1 MATYLQ
7 IHYHIVFSTKNR
19 IPCLKT
25 SNQEKLYKY
34 IWGILKKKRCY
45 LYRING
51 TEDHLHLLIHLHPS
65 VSLSS
70 LVKDIKLASSDFI
83 KRESLFP
90 EFAGWQKGYGAFTH
104 HVHDKHRLI
113 DYIKNQEKHHEKLT
127 WKQEFRT
134 LLEEHKIDFNK
145 KYLI

>member
-90 EFAGWQKGYGAFTH
+90 EFTGWQKGYGAFTH

-127 WKQEFRT
+127 WRQEFRT

>member
-19 IPCLKT
+19 TKCLKE
-25 SNQEKLYKY
+25 SHREKLYKY

-70 LVKDIKLASSDFI
+70 LVKDIKLASSDYI

-90 EFAGWQKGYGAFTH
+90 EFIGWQKGYGAFTH
-104 HVHDKHRLI
+104 HVLDKHRLI

-134 LLEEHKIDFNK
+134 LLEEHKIDFNM

>member
-1 MATYLQ
+1 MGTHIQ
-7 IHYHIVFSTKNR
+7 THYHIVFSTKNR
-19 IPCLKT
+19 VQCLQK
-25 SNQEKLYKY
+25 SHREKLYKY

-70 LVKDIKLASSDFI
+70 LIKDIKLASSDFI
-83 KRESLFP
+83 KRENVFP
-90 EFAGWQKGYGAFTH
+90 EFSGWQKGYGAFTH
-104 HVHDKHRLI
+104 SIRDKYRLI
-113 DYIKNQEKHHEKLT
+113 HYIKNQEKHHEKLT
-127 WKQEFRT
+127 WKQEYRA
-134 LLEEHKIDFNK
+134 LLKEHKIDFNE

>member
-90 EFAGWQKGYGAFTH
+90 EFAGWQKWYGAFTH

>member
-83 KRESLFP
+83 KRGSLFP
-90 EFAGWQKGYGAFTH
+90 KFSGWQKGYGAFTH

-113 DYIKNQEKHHEKLT
+113 DYIKNQEKHHEKLS

-134 LLEEHKIDFNK
+134 LLEEHKIDFNE

>member
-1 MATYLQ
+1 MGNHIQT
-7 IHYHIVFSTKNR
+7 HYHIVFSTKNR
-19 IPCLKT
+19 VPCLQK
-25 SNQEKLYKY
+25 SHREKLYKY

-70 LVKDIKLASSDFI
+70 LIKDIKLASSDFI
-83 KRESLFP
+83 KRENVFP
-90 EFAGWQKGYGAFTH
+90 EFSGWQKGYGAFTH
-104 HVHDKHRLI
+104 SIHDKYRLI
-113 DYIKNQEKHHEKLT
+113 RYIKNQEKHHEKLT
-127 WKQEFRT
+127 WKQEYRA
-134 LLEEHKIDFNK
+134 LLEEHKIDFNE

>member
-83 KRESLFP
+83 KRGSLFP
-90 EFAGWQKGYGAFTH
+90 KFSGWQKGYGAFTH
-104 HVHDKHRLI
+104 HVHDKHRPI
-113 DYIKNQEKHHEKLT
+113 DYIKNQEKHHEKLS

-134 LLEEHKIDFNK
+134 LLEEHKIDFNE